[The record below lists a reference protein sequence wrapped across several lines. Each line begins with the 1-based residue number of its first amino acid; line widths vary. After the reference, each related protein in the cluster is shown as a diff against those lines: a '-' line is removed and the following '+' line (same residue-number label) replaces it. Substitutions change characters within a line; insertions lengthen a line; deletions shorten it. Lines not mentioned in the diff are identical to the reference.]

1 LSVLLKSIN
10 NMNISFD
17 NSNENQQIFK
27 EDSNEDSNLSKYI
40 NHL

>member
-1 LSVLLKSIN
+1 
-10 NMNISFD
+10 MNISFD

>member
-1 LSVLLKSIN
+1 
-10 NMNISFD
+10 MNISFD

-40 NHL
+40 NHLQSFMRNYE